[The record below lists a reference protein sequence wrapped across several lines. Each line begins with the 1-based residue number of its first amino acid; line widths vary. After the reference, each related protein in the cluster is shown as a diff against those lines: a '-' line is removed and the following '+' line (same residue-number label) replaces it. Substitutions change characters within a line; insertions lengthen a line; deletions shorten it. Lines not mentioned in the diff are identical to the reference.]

1 MPNTMYFTQ
10 CKDCEHCTNELFGYV
25 CEKHEIQIHNPKVD
39 GCTWG
44 NNKEEDN
51 ERKAD

>member
-1 MPNTMYFTQ
+1 MPNTMYFVQ
-10 CKDCEHCTNELFGYV
+10 CKDCEHCINELFGYV

-44 NNKEEDN
+44 NEKEDSQ
-51 ERKAD
+51 